1 MVIHIFLPTDVHRTI
16 QILNTFLCLKY
27 LMHLPI
33 SFFTLLF
40 DHTAIFNFIVLIFF
54 VLLFDRCLL
63 VTFGDFVVVPMTP
76 SESRG
81 YQIENHSG
89 PHKIILPVLDIACR

>member
-1 MVIHIFLPTDVHRTI
+1 MYIVQYNSDIEYFSLFKVSYAPTYIIFYPT
-16 QILNTFLCLKY
+16 F
-27 LMHLPI
+27 
-33 SFFTLLF
+33 F

-76 SESRG
+76 SDSRG
-81 YQIENHSG
+81 YQIEIHSG
-89 PHKIILPVLDIACR
+89 PYKIILPVLDIACR

>member
-1 MVIHIFLPTDVHRTI
+1 
-16 QILNTFLCLKY
+16 
-27 LMHLPI
+27 MHLGI

-40 DHTAIFNFIVLIFF
+40 DHTAIYNFTVLIIF

-81 YQIENHSG
+81 YQIISQSFDR
-89 PHKIILPVLDIACR
+89 PLDRHVFYGGFHLHLLVFPFIYQFNSRIGIVVNSSFAND